1 MFWSY
6 MSTYSSASFKR
17 ATGIHKNVFL
27 EIIEIL
33 NHHKQLHRKHP
44 TSGNKSILS
53 TEDALLMVLM
63 YYREYRTQYHIG
75 IMYGLSE
82 SRVCKMIKEIKTII
96 VQDASYHLP
105 IATIKQLSL
114 PKDKWWW
121 WIWHCSVRGWRLDVG
136 GWICEWWIE
145 NGWKAKAFWP
155 FFLYKLSES
164 FELLESW
171 EMESW

>member
-75 IMYGLSE
+75 ITYGLSE
-82 SRVCKMIKEIKTII
+82 SRVCEMIKEIETII
-96 VQDASYHLP
+96 VQDARYHLP
-105 IATIKQLSL
+105 GK
-114 PKDKWWW
+114 K
-121 WIWHCSVRGWRLDVG
+121 RLLQSENTFEVVLIDV
-136 GWICEWWIE
+136 
-145 NGWKAKAFWP
+145 
-155 FFLYKLSES
+155 SES
-164 FELLESW
+164 PVERPKKNNVGIIQARKSDTPKKHK
-171 EMESW
+171 

>member
-1 MFWSY
+1 

-33 NHHKQLHRKHP
+33 NHHKQLHRKHQ

-63 YYREYRTQYHIG
+63 CYREYRTQYHIG
-75 IMYGLSE
+75 ITYGLSD
-82 SRVCKMIKEIKTII
+82 RVCKMIKEIKTII

-136 GWICEWWIE
+136 GWM
-145 NGWKAKAFWP
+145 
-155 FFLYKLSES
+155 
-164 FELLESW
+164 LEVGFVSD
-171 EMESW
+171 E